1 MALHDI
7 FAELEA
13 ALADGIVE
21 RYAVGGAVG
30 ATFYIEPSATQ
41 DVDVFVVFNQPSSLL
56 VSLAPIYSY
65 FTLRGAVV
73 QGEHLIIS
81 DWPVQFLPAAT
92 PLVDDALS
100 HAVHMNVDGQPV
112 AVLSQEHL
120 AAIALETGRMK
131 DKIRLAQFLA
141 SETFDRV
148 RFDVLTER
156 FGLTDKWARFVVL
169 MEDHQ

>member
-13 ALADGIVE
+13 ALADGILE
-21 RYAVGGAVG
+21 RYALGGAVG

-41 DVDVFVVFNQPSSLL
+41 DVDVFVVLNQPAALI
-56 VSLAPIYSY
+56 VSLTPIHAY
-65 FTLRGAVV
+65 FTSRGAVV
-73 QGEHLIIS
+73 RDEHLIIA
-81 DWPVQFLPAAT
+81 DWPVQFLPATT

-100 HAVHMNVDGQPV
+100 HALHLNVEGQAV

-141 SETFDRV
+141 SQTFDRA
-148 RFDVLTER
+148 RFDALAER
-156 FGLTDKWARFVVL
+156 FGLTDKWMRFVAL
-169 MEDHQ
+169 MEDDQ